1 LDAGYSNDRRKQAK
15 NKDKADTLSLQRSGE
30 DTNRDCDPKLNFS
43 RGNFLRWLLHELP
56 GKLPSNCNGC
66 RASVFRRWSIIEVLE
81 GFGTGIKRRKFLHS
95 SVSGAAVGIA
105 AQSES
110 ELGVPTMLE
119 APTNLTPDAALK
131 ELMAGNERF
140 TANQL
145 TSVEHDL
152 EVLKQHTADKQEPF
166 AAVLA
171 CADSRVPVELIF
183 DQTIGHIFV
192 ARVAGNMVTPE
203 IIATLEYGVAVLG
216 VKVLLVLG
224 HTSCGAVRAA
234 MKSDTVPGQISV
246 LYKHLRPAVEKS
258 GGNLDQA
265 IGLNAEHQAELLR
278 TSSTVVRDALKAGKV
293 KVASGVY
300 DLASGKVRVK

>member
-1 LDAGYSNDRRKQAK
+1 MMAHA
-15 NKDKADTLSLQRSGE
+15 TLSRKEWAMQDYEESRKE
-30 DTNRDCDPKLNFS
+30 VNRRTFLNS
-43 RGNFLRWLLHELP
+43 
-56 GKLPSNCNGC
+56 
-66 RASVFRRWSIIEVLE
+66 AM
-81 GFGTGIKRRKFLHS
+81 
-95 SVSGAAVGIA
+95 SGAAIGIA
-105 AQSES
+105 AQAGI

-119 APTNLTPDAALK
+119 AQTNLTPDAALK
-131 ELMAGNERF
+131 ELLAGNERF
-140 TANQL
+140 AANQL

-152 EVLKQHTADKQEPF
+152 EVLKEHTADKQEPF

-203 IIATLEYGVAVLG
+203 IIATLEYGVAALG
-216 VKVLLVLG
+216 VKLLLVLG
-224 HTSCGAVRAA
+224 HTNCGAVKAA

-278 TSSTVVRDALKAGKV
+278 TSSTVVRDALKGGKV
-293 KVASGVY
+293 KVVSGVY

>member
-1 LDAGYSNDRRKQAK
+1 MEVCEELG
-15 NKDKADTLSLQRSGE
+15 TG
-30 DTNRDCDPKLNFS
+30 TNR
-43 RGNFLRWLLHELP
+43 R
-56 GKLPSNCNGC
+56 
-66 RASVFRRWSIIEVLE
+66 
-81 GFGTGIKRRKFLHS
+81 TFLHS
-95 SVSGAAVGIA
+95 AVSGVAIGIA
-105 AQSES
+105 AQAGIEP
-110 ELGVPTMLE
+110 GAPTMLE
-119 APTNLTPDAALK
+119 AQTNLTPDAALQ
-131 ELMAGNERF
+131 ELLAGNERF
-140 TANQL
+140 AANQL

-152 EVLKQHTADKQEPF
+152 VVLKEHAADKQEPF

-224 HTSCGAVRAA
+224 HTSCGAVKAA

-278 TSSTVVRDALKAGKV
+278 ASSTVVRDALKGGKV
-293 KVASGVY
+293 KVVSGVY
-300 DLASGKVRVK
+300 DLASGKVRLR

>member
-1 LDAGYSNDRRKQAK
+1 MQVREEFA
-15 NKDKADTLSLQRSGE
+15 
-30 DTNRDCDPKLNFS
+30 
-43 RGNFLRWLLHELP
+43 
-56 GKLPSNCNGC
+56 
-66 RASVFRRWSIIEVLE
+66 
-81 GFGTGIKRRKFLHS
+81 TGINRRTFLHS
-95 SVSGAAVGIA
+95 AVSGVAIGVA
-105 AQSES
+105 AQAGI

-119 APTNLTPDAALK
+119 AQANLTPDATLK
-131 ELMAGNERF
+131 ELLAGNERF
-140 TANQL
+140 AANQL

-152 EVLKQHTADKQEPF
+152 EVLKEHTADKQEPF

-224 HTSCGAVRAA
+224 HTSCGAVKAA
-234 MKSDTVPGQISV
+234 MKSDAVPGQISV

-278 TSSTVVRDALKAGKV
+278 TSSTVVRDALKGGKL
-293 KVASGVY
+293 KVVSGIY
-300 DLASGKVRVK
+300 DLASGKVSVR